1 MDQETRRR
9 QQPALRKLLRQLRK
23 EAGLRQQDLAI
34 RLGRPQS
41 FVSKYEIGDR
51 RLDVLELRQVCI
63 AMGVPLTTF
72 IKRLEQF
79 LTGDDE

>member
-9 QQPALRKLLRQLRK
+9 QQPALRKLLRQMRE

-34 RLGRPQS
+34 RLGQPQS

-51 RLDVLELRQVCI
+51 RLDVLELRQVC
-63 AMGVPLTTF
+63 MVMDVPLTTF
-72 IKRLEQF
+72 IKRLEQ
-79 LTGDDE
+79 LLKGGDE

>member
-1 MDQETRRR
+1 MDQKTRRR
-9 QQPALRKLLRQLRK
+9 QQPVLRKLLRQLRK

-34 RLGRPQS
+34 RLGQPQS

-51 RLDVLELRQVCI
+51 RLDVLELRQVCM

-72 IKRLEQF
+72 IKRLEQ
-79 LTGDDE
+79 LLKGDDE

>member
-1 MDQETRRR
+1 MDQKTRRR
-9 QQPALRKLLRQLRK
+9 QQPVLRKLLRQLRK

-51 RLDVLELRQVCI
+51 RLDVLELRQVCMV
-63 AMGVPLTTF
+63 MGVPLTTF
-72 IKRLEQF
+72 IKRLEQ
-79 LTGDDE
+79 LLKGDDE